1 MCWESQCWSGKFRRS
16 TYHAGRG
23 YCRLEIVVNTRVM
36 YGKFEDQSS
45 IDEGGG
51 PRQKILELH
60 PARFDGRYDVP
71 CANVLLDLG

>member
-1 MCWESQCWSGKFRRS
+1 
-16 TYHAGRG
+16 
-23 YCRLEIVVNTRVM
+23 M